1 MNKMNEDLRCPQCNQ
16 VCNNADSESY
26 GGDMTYQN
34 ENYCDNCEIH
44 FSAVYKFDHIE
55 KDEFE

>member
-1 MNKMNEDLRCPQCNQ
+1 MNEDLRCPQCNQ